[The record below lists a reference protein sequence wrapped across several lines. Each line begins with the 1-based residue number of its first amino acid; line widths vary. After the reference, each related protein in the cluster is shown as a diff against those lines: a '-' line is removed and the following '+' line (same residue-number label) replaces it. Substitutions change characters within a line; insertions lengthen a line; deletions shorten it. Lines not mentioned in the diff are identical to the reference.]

1 MTTLDSTDTE
11 WRIMIPE
18 HNGVIQRK
26 LSLLD
31 DQVGRLKTHL
41 ENVTEEEFKDDWVL
55 RSMAERALQV
65 CAEIMI
71 DIAERIIAIKAA
83 GPVATSVEAMRRL
96 VELQVIKSEDPYIK
110 IVGFRNLIVHH
121 YEEIDPEILF
131 DIVKNRI
138 DAFRRFRDEIDRFV
152 AGD

>member
-1 MTTLDSTDTE
+1 
-11 WRIMIPE
+11 
-18 HNGVIQRK
+18 
-26 LSLLD
+26 
-31 DQVGRLKTHL
+31 
-41 ENVTEEEFKDDWVL
+41 
-55 RSMAERALQV
+55 MAERALQV

-138 DAFRRFRDEIDRFV
+138 DDFRQFREEIDRFV

>member
-31 DQVGRLKTHL
+31 DWVGRLKTL
-41 ENVTEEEFKDDWVL
+41 L
-55 RSMAERALQV
+55 R
-65 CAEIMI
+65 
-71 DIAERIIAIKAA
+71 DIAERIIAIKEA
-83 GPVATSVEAMRRL
+83 GPVATSVEALRRL
-96 VELQVIKSEDPYIK
+96 VELQVIKFEDPYTK
-110 IVGFRNLIVHH
+110 IVRFRNLIVHH

-131 DIVKNRI
+131 DIVKNRL
-138 DAFRRFRDEIDRFV
+138 DDFRRFRDEIDRFV